1 MKDEVDEDAL
11 KSMLRSEGKILDDWM
26 IPIMI
31 FADLYYFAAVRQADV
46 QFL

>member
-1 MKDEVDEDAL
+1 
-11 KSMLRSEGKILDDWM
+11 
-26 IPIMI
+26 MI